1 MVINDCARAFVDTSY
16 KSIAILGQNP
26 ITNVGTKRL
35 KPIESSLASI
45 SLTIDNAGI
54 LGPKNTLLHI
64 ERRYIGVKTSPIAAK
79 RIVIAL
85 NKEVNPS

>member
-1 MVINDCARAFVDTSY
+1 MINDCARAFVETSY

-35 KPIESSLASI
+35 KPIESSRASI
-45 SLTIDNAGI
+45 SLTIDKAGI

-64 ERRYIGVKTSPIAAK
+64 DRRYMGVKTSPIAASK
-79 RIVIAL
+79 IVMAL
-85 NKEVNPS
+85 NNDVNPS